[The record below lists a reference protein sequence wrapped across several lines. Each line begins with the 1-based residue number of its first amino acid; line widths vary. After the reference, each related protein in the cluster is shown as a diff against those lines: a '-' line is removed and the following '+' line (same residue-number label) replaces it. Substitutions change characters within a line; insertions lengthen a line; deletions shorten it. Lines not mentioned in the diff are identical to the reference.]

1 MTQDFA
7 LVCGAGGTLGQAV
20 VAELTR
26 RGDRVIAV
34 GRRHA
39 GDLPEGVGREIA
51 DLTVPAEVDA
61 LWARLAERGERP
73 RWVVN
78 AAGAYA
84 AGAVVDTDD
93 ALYRHMHDV
102 NLATALWSSRAAARG
117 LEPGGAIV
125 NIGSRSALA
134 GGAGASAYAIAKAG
148 VVRLTEVLATELKPR
163 RIRVN
168 AVLPSVLDTPAN
180 RASLGSQRMGNAI
193 PPSEVA
199 TVVGYL
205 CSDGARAI
213 TGAAI
218 PVYGW
223 A

>member
-1 MTQDFA
+1 MTRDLA

-20 VAELTR
+20 VAEFSR

-34 GRRHA
+34 GRRDA
-39 GDLPEGVGREIA
+39 GDRPDGVRLELA

-61 LWARLAERGERP
+61 LWARLADRGERP

-78 AAGAYA
+78 TAGGYA

-93 ALYRHMHDV
+93 ALYRHMHDL
-102 NLATALWSSRAAARG
+102 NLATAFWSSHAAARA
-117 LEPGGAIV
+117 LEPGGAIA
-125 NIGSRSALA
+125 NIGSRSALV
-134 GGAGASAYAIAKAG
+134 GGAGAAAYAIAKAG
-148 VVRLTEVLATELKPR
+148 VVRMTEVLADELKPR

-168 AVLPSVLDTPAN
+168 AILPSVLDTPAN
-180 RASLGSQRMGNAI
+180 RAALGSQRMGDSV

-199 TVVGYL
+199 AVICFL
-205 CSDGARAI
+205 CSDGAGAI